1 MIKLLSIDDQR
12 DNQITIRGALS
23 SYLKGA
29 TFYFALSGEEGIDM
43 AHQHLPDII
52 LLDIMMPGM
61 DGFETCRH
69 LKEDDQ
75 LKYIPVILLSAIG
88 NKTENRIKGME
99 IGADAIMSKPFDPAE
114 LAAQIRVMLRIK
126 AAEDKLRK
134 ENLKLDKLVEEKISQ
149 IVYQATVLENVSDAV
164 ISADTDFI
172 VKSWNEAAEETYGWA
187 ESEVLG
193 KPYNEIL
200 RPIYP
205 EGSRNQVIE
214 HFRKTGKYTGEVVH
228 HHKNGQA
235 LFILTSVSKIL
246 DKHGNNIG
254 TVSLNRDITKEKTT
268 ESEIINLT
276 ARLEL
281 AVKAVELGIWEWDLI
296 SNKFS
301 YNDEFA
307 HMYGIDESES
317 LPPVAMLKKY
327 LYVDDFAHTVR
338 QLRELARTGEKIVI
352 EHRVNNPVRGIITV
366 TSKAVREADNTGK
379 TLKIIGVSYDITHR
393 KLMENKLKQSE
404 ERYRLLVETSNDLV
418 WITDPNGCFTF
429 YNEHVEDVTGYKFDR
444 FLGKS
449 YELLLPEAKKEW
461 VAAEYA
467 KVLAGEKTQIETTV
481 YFAGGVEHVLWIN
494 MAPVYEGEQV
504 VGVAS
509 FARDMSDY
517 RLAME
522 ELKLALQKAKES
534 DRLKS
539 AFLATMSHELRTPL
553 NAIIGFSSLLDS
565 GMDKEEFQS
574 FATIIGDS
582 GQHLLGLVEDIFD
595 ITLIESGEIKLNNEV
610 FELLPVIDQMIE
622 FGQHQQGLLNRQG
635 IELVFHQTA
644 SASNISI
651 YGDKRRFQQ
660 IWQNLL
666 KNALKFT
673 ESGKIT
679 TGFETI
685 SEGGK
690 PMMRFYVTDTGIGIP
705 REKQKIIFEAFR
717 QADDSHTRKYDGVG
731 LGLSVVKK
739 LTELMGGTISVSSE
753 MGVGSTFWFTIP
765 VASEKHLEQKTDA
778 SRNKLSFNGK
788 RVLVVED
795 DVDSF
800 HFLEL
805 VLMKY
810 DAVPIWAHNG
820 REAVNYCAKN
830 ELPSMVLMDLNMP
843 VMNGIEATSLLKKSF
858 PDLVIIAQTAYTMGE
873 DMEKALE
880 AGCDDV
886 VPKPIIIDKL
896 ISTMAKYMELP
907 NNQV

>member
-29 TFYFALSGEEGIDM
+29 TFYFALSGKEGIDM
-43 AHQHLPDII
+43 AHQYLPDII

-61 DGFETCRH
+61 DGFETCR
-69 LKEDDQ
+69 LIKEDEQ

-126 AAEDKLRK
+126 SAEDKLRK
-134 ENLKLDKLVEEKISQ
+134 ENQKLDQLVEEKISQ

-172 VKSWNEAAEETYGWA
+172 LKSWNEAAEKTYGWKEA
-187 ESEVLG
+187 EVMG
-193 KPYNEIL
+193 KSYDAIL

-205 EGSRNQVIE
+205 EGSRNQVVE
-214 HFRKTGKYTGEVVH
+214 YFRKHGKYSSEVVH
-228 HHKNGQA
+228 HHKNGDA

-246 DKHGNNIG
+246 DKDGNNIG
-254 TVSLNRDITKEKTT
+254 TVALNRDITKEKTS
-268 ESEIINLT
+268 ESQIVNLT

-307 HMYGIDESES
+307 VMYGIDESEP
-317 LPPVAMLKKY
+317 LPPMAMLKKY
-327 LYVDDFAHTVR
+327 LYVDDFAHTVGE
-338 QLRELARTGEKIVI
+338 LRKLARTGEKIVI
-352 EHRVNNPVRGIITV
+352 EHRVNNPIKGIITV

-379 TLKIIGVSYDITHR
+379 ILKIIGVSYDITHR
-393 KLMENKLKQSE
+393 KQMEDKLKQSE

-418 WITDPNGCFTF
+418 WITDKNGCFSF
-429 YNEHVEDVTGYKFDR
+429 YNEHVEDVTGYQFDR
-444 FLGKS
+444 FIGKS
-449 YELLLPEAKKEW
+449 YELLLPEANREW

-481 YFAGGVEHVLWIN
+481 YFAGGVEHILWIN
-494 MAPVYEGEQV
+494 MAPIYEDGKV

-582 GQHLLGLVEDIFD
+582 GQHLLALVEDIFD
-595 ITLIESGEIKLNNEV
+595 ITLIESGEIKLNNQV
-610 FELLPVIDQMIE
+610 FELMPVIDQMVE
-622 FGQHQQGLLNRQG
+622 FGHHQQGLLNRQG
-635 IELVFHQTA
+635 IELVFHQTDA
-644 SASNISI
+644 ASNISI
-651 YGDKRRFQQ
+651 FGDKRRFQQ
-660 IWQNLL
+660 VWQNLI

-679 TGFETI
+679 TGFETVT
-685 SEGGK
+685 EGGK
-690 PMMRFYVTDTGIGIP
+690 PMVRFYVTDTGIGISK
-705 REKQKIIFEAFR
+705 EKQNIIFEAFR
-717 QADDSHTRKYDGVG
+717 QADDTHTRKYDGVG
-731 LGLSVVKK
+731 IGLSVVKK
-739 LTELMGGTISVSSE
+739 LTELMGGTISLSSE
-753 MGVGSTFWFTIP
+753 VGVGSTFWFTIP
-765 VASEKHLEQKTDA
+765 RASAKHLEQKNEADQ
-778 SRNKLSFNGK
+778 SRFSFNGK
-788 RVLVVED
+788 KILVAED
-795 DVDSF
+795 DVDSY

-805 VLMKY
+805 VLLKY
-810 DAVPIWAHNG
+810 DAVPVWAHNG
-820 REAVNYCAKN
+820 REALNYCAKN
-830 ELPSMVLMDLNMP
+830 DLPWMVLMDLNMP
-843 VMNGIEATSLLKKSF
+843 VMNGIDATAELKKLY
-858 PDLVIIAQTAYTMGE
+858 PDLVIIAQTAYTLGD
-873 DMEKALE
+873 DMAKAVE
-880 AGCDDV
+880 AGCNEV
-886 VPKPIIIDKL
+886 VPKPIIIDRL
-896 ISTMAKYMELP
+896 ISTMAKYLET
-907 NNQV
+907 NT